1 MHNKSKKELK
11 FKRTRKP
18 NGAAVTA
25 LAYCN
30 GPDVLIAGEC
40 YCTTQIVLLH
50 MVVVD
55 INANTTLW
63 CSLMPHNTMLLVIA
77 SQQVIHVMDC
87 AECGAC
93 R

>member
-1 MHNKSKKELK
+1 MHSKSKKELK

-40 YCTTQIVLLH
+40 YCTTQIVL
-50 MVVVD
+50 
-55 INANTTLW
+55 
-63 CSLMPHNTMLLVIA
+63 PHDTVLLIIA
-77 SQQVIHVMDC
+77 SQQVIHMIDC